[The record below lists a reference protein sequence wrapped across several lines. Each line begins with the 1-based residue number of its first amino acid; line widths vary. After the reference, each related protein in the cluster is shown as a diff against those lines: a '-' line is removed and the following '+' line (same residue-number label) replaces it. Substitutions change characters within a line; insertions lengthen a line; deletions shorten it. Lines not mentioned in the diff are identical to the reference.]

1 MSNEANLRGQSRAWL
16 VFGVDNKSRKVVGT
30 NFRSKTEHLQNLKY
44 EISQRIEPTITLR
57 NIHVLEEDGK
67 RVILFE
73 IPAAPKGMPI
83 AWSGHYYARAGESLI
98 SLGMD
103 KLDEIR
109 QQTLSED
116 WSAQIV
122 SEAEFSDLDEK
133 ALAMAREAFAK
144 KYANRLEA
152 EEIASWS
159 LQTFLDRAKLTQ
171 DGKITRTTLLLL
183 GRAESAWRLSPHPAQ
198 LTWKL
203 DSEEKAYEHFSPPFL
218 LATSLL
224 YRRIRNIQLRTL
236 PENQLLPIEVS
247 KYDQKIVLEAL
258 HNCIAH
264 QDYRL
269 NARILVTETL
279 NQLVFENVG
288 SFFEGQPGD
297 YIEGKKTPRRYR
309 NSFLTQAMTEL
320 NMIDTMGYG
329 IYEMHKRQAKR
340 YLPMPDYDLS
350 EPNIVKLAIHGSV
363 VDPAYSRLLIQ
374 NTDLPLNDI
383 LALDR
388 IQKKL
393 SIPKEVVADLRNKG
407 LVEGRLPNIYVS
419 AKVVSTTTDKVDYIN
434 TKAQDDAFYTKL
446 IVDYLSSFKTAN
458 RQDIEAL
465 LMDKL
470 SSTLDEQQKK
480 RKIGNLLTK
489 LRRNGI
495 IRNQGIRMQPEWVLV
510 KD

>member
-1 MSNEANLRGQSRAWL
+1 MW
-16 VFGVDNKSRKVVGT
+16 GV
-30 NFRSKTEHLQNLKY
+30 
-44 EISQRIEPTITLR
+44 
-57 NIHVLEEDGK
+57 
-67 RVILFE
+67 
-73 IPAAPKGMPI
+73 
-83 AWSGHYYARAGESLI
+83 
-98 SLGMD
+98 
-103 KLDEIR
+103 
-109 QQTLSED
+109 
-116 WSAQIV
+116 
-122 SEAEFSDLDEK
+122 
-133 ALAMAREAFAK
+133 
-144 KYANRLEA
+144 
-152 EEIASWS
+152 
-159 LQTFLDRAKLTQ
+159 
-171 DGKITRTTLLLL
+171 
-183 GRAESAWRLSPHPAQ
+183 
-198 LTWKL
+198 
-203 DSEEKAYEHFSPPFL
+203 
-218 LATSLL
+218 
-224 YRRIRNIQLRTL
+224 
-236 PENQLLPIEVS
+236 
-247 KYDQKIVLEAL
+247 
-258 HNCIAH
+258 
-264 QDYRL
+264 
-269 NARILVTETL
+269 
-279 NQLVFENVG
+279 
-288 SFFEGQPGD
+288 FFEGQPGD

>member
-1 MSNEANLRGQSRAWL
+1 
-16 VFGVDNKSRKVVGT
+16 
-30 NFRSKTEHLQNLKY
+30 
-44 EISQRIEPTITLR
+44 R
-57 NIHVLEEDGK
+57 NINVLEEEDDK

-73 IPAAPKGMPI
+73 LPAAPKGMPI

-264 QDYRL
+264 LDYRL

-388 IQKKL
+388 IQKNFQYQRKW
-393 SIPKEVVADLRNKG
+393 SQ
-407 LVEGRLPNIYVS
+407 IY
-419 AKVVSTTTDKVDYIN
+419 A
-434 TKAQDDAFYTKL
+434 
-446 IVDYLSSFKTAN
+446 
-458 RQDIEAL
+458 
-465 LMDKL
+465 
-470 SSTLDEQQKK
+470 
-480 RKIGNLLTK
+480 
-489 LRRNGI
+489 
-495 IRNQGIRMQPEWVLV
+495 IRV
-510 KD
+510 

>member
-1 MSNEANLRGQSRAWL
+1 
-16 VFGVDNKSRKVVGT
+16 
-30 NFRSKTEHLQNLKY
+30 
-44 EISQRIEPTITLR
+44 
-57 NIHVLEEDGK
+57 
-67 RVILFE
+67 
-73 IPAAPKGMPI
+73 MPI

-224 YRRIRNIQLRTL
+224 YRRIRNIQLRIL

-269 NARILVTETL
+269 NARILVTEIL
-279 NQLVFENVG
+279 NQLVFEMWGVF
-288 SFFEGQPGD
+288 SKDSQVT
-297 YIEGKKTPRRYR
+297 ILRVKKHR
-309 NSFLTQAMTEL
+309 
-320 NMIDTMGYG
+320 G
-329 IYEMHKRQAKR
+329 
-340 YLPMPDYDLS
+340 
-350 EPNIVKLAIHGSV
+350 AI
-363 VDPAYSRLLIQ
+363 A
-374 NTDLPLNDI
+374 
-383 LALDR
+383 
-388 IQKKL
+388 
-393 SIPKEVVADLRNKG
+393 IP
-407 LVEGRLPNIYVS
+407 S
-419 AKVVSTTTDKVDYIN
+419 
-434 TKAQDDAFYTKL
+434 
-446 IVDYLSSFKTAN
+446 
-458 RQDIEAL
+458 
-465 LMDKL
+465 
-470 SSTLDEQQKK
+470 
-480 RKIGNLLTK
+480 
-489 LRRNGI
+489 
-495 IRNQGIRMQPEWVLV
+495 
-510 KD
+510 

>member
-1 MSNEANLRGQSRAWL
+1 
-16 VFGVDNKSRKVVGT
+16 
-30 NFRSKTEHLQNLKY
+30 
-44 EISQRIEPTITLR
+44 
-57 NIHVLEEDGK
+57 
-67 RVILFE
+67 
-73 IPAAPKGMPI
+73 MPI
-83 AWSGHYYARAGESLI
+83 AWSAHYYARAGESLI

-224 YRRIRNIQLRTL
+224 YRRIRNIQLRIL